1 MKSQLSRSPKL
12 LLAGEGELFQM
23 LNLTFTQKI
32 NSDNTQGAWVMHEIT
47 GCLGEGAP
55 LHSHPWAETFYVL
68 DGEVEVQV
76 GNRKATATPGT
87 LMHVPENVAHSFGI
101 SSPISRML
109 EIIPA
114 SAEGFYRETGEKV
127 PTLPPDLEVFQAICQ
142 KYNVRLF

>member
-1 MKSQLSRSPKL
+1 MKSQLLRSPKL
-12 LLAGEGELFQM
+12 LVAGEGESFQM
-23 LNLTFTQKI
+23 VNLTFTQKI
-32 NSDNTQGAWVMHEIT
+32 SSDNTQGAWVMHEIS
-47 GCLGEGAP
+47 GSVGEGAP
-55 LHSHPWAETFYVL
+55 LHSHPWTETFYIL

-87 LMHVPENVAHSFGI
+87 LMYVPENVAHSFRI
-101 SSPISRML
+101 SSPTSRML

-127 PTLPPDLEVFQAICQ
+127 PTLPLDLEVFQAVCK